1 MGSSNSQTITLQNG
15 GSASLTISSA
25 NVTGAGF
32 SISGLTLPMS
42 IAAGQNATFNVV
54 FAPTSAGNVTGSIS
68 LVSSASNTPL
78 AIATSGSGIAPQ
90 PQLAA
95 TPTSASFPAVAM
107 GSSNSQ
113 TITLQN
119 GGTVSVTISSANVT
133 GAGFSISGLA
143 LPMSIA
149 AGQSATFNAVFAPTS
164 AGNVTG
170 SISLASNAPNTP
182 LAITTSGSGIAS
194 TPSLSASTSSLDF
207 GSVLVGSNSSLSVT
221 LTNTG
226 NANVTISSVLV
237 TGAGFTSSGAGANT
251 TLTSGQTA
259 VLNVMFA
266 PSATGSVAGSI
277 TVASNATGVSIALA
291 GSGGQLSSHSV
302 ALNWDASTSDV
313 VGYYVYRVLADGTYA
328 KINSAPVVPTNYT
341 DASIQAGQT
350 YTYVV
355 SAVNSDN
362 TESDY
367 SDPAVAII
375 P

>member
-1 MGSSNSQTITLQNG
+1 
-15 GSASLTISSA
+15 
-25 NVTGAGF
+25 
-32 SISGLTLPMS
+32 MS
-42 IAAGQNATFNVV
+42 IAAGQSATFNVV

-68 LVSSASNTPL
+68 LVS
-78 AIATSGSGIAPQ
+78 
-90 PQLAA
+90 
-95 TPTSASFPAVAM
+95 
-107 GSSNSQ
+107 
-113 TITLQN
+113 
-119 GGTVSVTISSANVT
+119 
-133 GAGFSISGLA
+133 
-143 LPMSIA
+143 
-149 AGQSATFNAVFAPTS
+149 
-164 AGNVTG
+164 
-170 SISLASNAPNTP
+170 NAPNTP
-182 LAITTSGSGIAS
+182 LAIATSGSGIAS
-194 TPSLSASTSSLDF
+194 TPSLSASTSSLNF
-207 GSVLVGSNSSLSVT
+207 GSVLVGSNSSLGVT

-251 TLTSGQTA
+251 TVTPGQTA

-266 PSATGSVAGSI
+266 PSATGSVAGS
-277 TVASNATGVSIALA
+277 VAVTSNAAGVSIALA

-302 ALNWDASTSDV
+302 ALNWDPSTSDV

-341 DASIQAGQT
+341 DASIQSGQT

-355 SAVNSDN
+355 TAVNSNN